1 MRRLAAAFLVLPLLA
16 ACASSPQ
23 AGPSSSARERT
34 AVLLSINDVYRI
46 EGVEGGK
53 AGGLSRVRAL
63 REELEREHPDLV
75 MLHGGDLLFPS
86 FASRMYKGE
95 QMVAVLND
103 LDGDPQADDPRMFV
117 TFGNHEFERPKL
129 ADAGVLAARVKE
141 SQFHWLGGNVVF
153 KKGADGQPLVGGG
166 AVSQVSRT
174 ALIES
179 GGIRI
184 GLFGITIPTTG
195 VEYVDDFAGPEAT
208 ARELTADL
216 RRQGAEVVI
225 ALTHLNW
232 GDDKDLLETLG
243 DAGPDLIIGGHDHEH
258 MEIQVGDRWILKA
271 DADARTATV
280 VRLHLGA
287 GGKPRIEHELRPLSG
302 DAPRPD
308 PQVQALVDR
317 WQAKHEQ
324 AFCEQSKAAPK
335 CLEEVY
341 GRAQT
346 ELEAEETKIRGSET
360 SLGDWVTDRMVAA
373 FAGCGAQA
381 AFINSGTLRLNQD
394 LEAGTQITRRHVE
407 ELFAYPTPLYLLR
420 LDGATLQKVADQAV
434 RGWPGSGSWL
444 QISGWAY
451 QHDQS
456 SKAARKIT
464 LLAPGGAR
472 PLRPDETVL
481 VVTNDY
487 VINPDIGDQ
496 DGYTMLSRDQIV
508 PGCAATGQDLKEIV
522 VRDLRAAEPQGIAPV
537 DEGRICQPETK
548 CLAK

>member
-1 MRRLAAAFLVLPLLA
+1 MKRLAAALLALPLLT
-16 ACASSPQ
+16 ACASSPPP
-23 AGPSSSARERT
+23 GRERT

-46 EGVEGGK
+46 EGVEGGT

-63 REELEREHPDLV
+63 REELEREHPDLL
-75 MLHGGDLLFPS
+75 MLHAGDLLFPS

-95 QMVAVLND
+95 QMIAVLND
-103 LDGDPQADDPRMFV
+103 LDGDPRANDPRMFV
-117 TFGNHEFERPKL
+117 TFGNHEFERLKL
-129 ADAGVLAARVKE
+129 ADAGVLASRVKE
-141 SQFHWLGGNVVF
+141 SQFQWLGGNVVF
-153 KKGADGQPLVGGG
+153 KKGADGEPLVGGG
-166 AVSQVSRT
+166 NVNRT
-174 ALIES
+174 ALVES

-184 GLFGITIPTTG
+184 GLFGITIPMTG
-195 VEYVDDFAGPEAT
+195 VQYVDDFAGPDVT

-216 RRQGAEVVI
+216 RRRGAEVVV
-225 ALTHLNW
+225 AVTHLNR
-232 GDDKDLLETLG
+232 DDDEEILKTLG

-258 MEIQVGDRWILKA
+258 MAIQVGGRWLLKA
-271 DADARTATV
+271 DADARTAV
-280 VRLHLGA
+280 IVRVHLGAAA
-287 GGKPRIEHELRPLSG
+287 GGKPRIEHEIRPLSG
-302 DAPRPD
+302 AAPRPD
-308 PQVQALVDR
+308 PEVQALVDQ

-324 AFCEQSKAAPK
+324 AFCQQAKADPK

-341 GRAQT
+341 GRTRT

-381 AFINSGTLRLNQD
+381 ALINSGTLRLNQD
-394 LEAGTQITRRHVE
+394 LAAGTRITRRHVE

-420 LDGATLQKVADQAV
+420 LDGATLQKVADQSV

-444 QISGWAY
+444 QISGWAF
-451 QHDQS
+451 QHAQ
-456 SKAARKIT
+456 AARSARHLT

-496 DGYTMLSRDQIV
+496 DGYTMLTRDQAV
-508 PGCAATGQDLKEIV
+508 SGCAATGQDLKDLVI
-522 VRDLRAAEPQGIAPV
+522 RDLKAAEPQGIAPV
-537 DEGRICQPETK
+537 DEGRICQPGTK